1 MYLNIPS
8 FGGAWGGFQSL
19 VHPIPNGSTTDA
31 GVGIDDIPVL
41 LQVAHRIAHGVGIFA
56 HHEGLVLHRF
66 RILLQVIGVEVAVV
80 PNGRV
85 AAVAIV
91 ERWTGLVELAY
102 LIIHRLYVRA
112 YSTLVAKT
120 PKDDAGVVEVA
131 FDKRLSTVDVGPLET
146 EVLTHHLVGI
156 TITVS
161 FVVSLIHHVDAP
173 TVAQF
178 VEVFAVGIM
187 RGAQEVDVGLLH
199 QADVLFVGGIVDVAS
214 RPWVMIMTVHATQF
228 YIFAVNL
235 EHFAHNLHLLHAEVI
250 DKFFIVFAILLAK
263 QL

>member
-1 MYLNIPS
+1 M
-8 FGGAWGGFQSL
+8 
-19 VHPIPNGSTTDA
+19 
-31 GVGIDDIPVL
+31 
-41 LQVAHRIAHGVGIFA
+41 
-56 HHEGLVLHRF
+56 
-66 RILLQVIGVEVAVV
+66 
-80 PNGRV
+80 
-85 AAVAIV
+85 
-91 ERWTGLVELAY
+91 
-102 LIIHRLYVRA
+102 
-112 YSTLVAKT
+112 
-120 PKDDAGVVEVA
+120 
-131 FDKRLSTVDVGPLET
+131 GPLET

-199 QADVLFVGGIVDVAS
+199 QSDVLFVGGIVDVAS
-214 RPWVMIMTVHATQF
+214 RPWVMIMTIDTAQL

-235 EHFAHNLHLLHAEVI
+235 KDLADDFNFLHTEVI
-250 DKFFIVFAILLAK
+250 VKCFVVLAILLAK